1 MLHVEDLSVSYPE
14 AAGPARPAVDRLSL
28 AAPEGRV
35 LALLGPSG
43 CGKSTTL
50 RAIAGLLRPQSGRIR
65 FGDRAWFDPAARVD
79 LPAARRDIGFMFQ
92 SYAIWPHMTVLEN
105 AAFPLTVRRPR
116 AGRALERS
124 QALDVLRRL
133 GLAEFAGRP
142 ATELSG
148 GQQQRLA
155 LARALVHRPRLLLL
169 DEPLSNVEPGL
180 RTAMA
185 DELRE
190 LQRETG
196 ITMVLVTHDHAEALA
211 LSDEIAVMR
220 EGRLQQQG
228 SPEEVY
234 QRPVNAFVAGFV
246 GQVNLLEDIAGPL
259 AEVAGLQAHAA
270 GPAGLLA
277 YRSRLGPLLLPAADA
292 HGRAPSVGI
301 RPESVRAHAGPPPPG
316 TPNVFQGRVRA
327 TAYLGDR
334 VEIHALVGDVP
345 IIARQ
350 GPDARL
356 ADGAPVWLE
365 LPPALCLRFPEAA

>member
-28 AAPEGRV
+28 VATEGRV

-65 FGDRAWFDPAARVD
+65 FGDRAWFDPAGRID
-79 LPAARRDIGFMFQ
+79 LPAAQRDIGFMFQ

-116 AGRALERS
+116 PGRALERS

-220 EGRLQQQG
+220 DGRLQQQG
-228 SPEEVY
+228 SPEAVY
-234 QRPVNAFVAGFV
+234 DRPGNAFVAGFV
-246 GQVNLLEDIAGPL
+246 GQVNLLEDVAGP
-259 AEVAGLQAHAA
+259 QADAA
-270 GPAGLLA
+270 GPAGLLV
-277 YRSRLGPLLLPAADA
+277 YRSPLGALLLPAADSDGDA
-292 HGRAPSVGI
+292 LSVGI
-301 RPESVRAHAGPPPPG
+301 RPESVRAHASPPPLG

-327 TAYLGDR
+327 TAFLGDR

-345 IIARQ
+345 LVARQ
-350 GPDARL
+350 GPGARL
-356 ADGAPVWLE
+356 AEGAPVWLE
-365 LPPALCLRFPEAA
+365 LPPALCLRFPRAA